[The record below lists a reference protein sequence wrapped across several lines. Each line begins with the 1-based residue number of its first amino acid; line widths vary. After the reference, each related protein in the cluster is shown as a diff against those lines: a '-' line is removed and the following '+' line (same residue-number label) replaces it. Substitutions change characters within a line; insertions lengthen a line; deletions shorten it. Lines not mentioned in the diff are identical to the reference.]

1 MVKDCSGP
9 AGAGAA
15 SPPLSQSPSVGAAK
29 PYSFVAMTEPT
40 DRYRAPALDK
50 GLDILELLAE
60 QPHGLTRAEIV
71 KAMGRGPSEIYRML
85 ERLVARDYVTRSQQG
100 DRYALSLKLFV
111 LGHRHPPIERLV
123 AQALPAMEAFA
134 MAAEQSCHLG
144 IYNRGNIIVVAQVNG
159 PGNWGLSLRLGVRV
173 SLVDTGSG
181 HAMLAFQTEQRRA
194 EMLAEHEALE
204 GETTLPEAQRDEIL
218 DRIRAQG
225 YWQGESRQTYG
236 VTDISMPI
244 LGPQGHALA
253 VLTCPFIRR
262 IDRHVGS
269 DLDTVRE
276 LLARAASGLSM
287 R

>member
-1 MVKDCSGP
+1 
-9 AGAGAA
+9 
-15 SPPLSQSPSVGAAK
+15 
-29 PYSFVAMTEPT
+29 MTEPN

-134 MAAEQSCHLG
+134 TAAEQSCHLG
-144 IYNRGNIIVVAQVNG
+144 IYNRGNITVVAQVNG
-159 PGNWGLSLRLGVRV
+159 PGNWGLSIRLGVRV
-173 SLVDTGSG
+173 SLIDTGSG
-181 HAMLAFQTEQRRA
+181 HVVLAFQSEQRRT
-194 EMLAEHEALE
+194 EMLAEHDALE
-204 GETTLPEAQRDEIL
+204 GEVPMPEAELQAIL
-218 DRIRAQG
+218 DRIRTLG
-225 YWQGESRQTYG
+225 YWQGDSQQAYG

-269 DLDTVRE
+269 DLDTARE
-276 LLARAASGLSM
+276 LLARAATGLSL

>member
-1 MVKDCSGP
+1 
-9 AGAGAA
+9 
-15 SPPLSQSPSVGAAK
+15 
-29 PYSFVAMTEPT
+29 MTEPT

-134 MAAEQSCHLG
+134 TAAEQSCHLG
-144 IYNRGNIIVVAQVNG
+144 IYNRGNITVVAQVNG
-159 PGNWGLSLRLGVRV
+159 PGNWGLSIRLGVRV
-173 SLVDTGSG
+173 SLIDTGSG
-181 HAMLAFQTEQRRA
+181 HVVLAFQSEQRRA
-194 EMLAEHEALE
+194 EMLAEHDALE
-204 GETTLPEAQRDEIL
+204 GEVPLPEQELNHIL
-218 DRIRAQG
+218 QRIRTQG
-225 YWQGESRQTYG
+225 YWQGDSQQAYG

-262 IDRHVGS
+262 IDRHAGTS
-269 DLDTVRE
+269 QDTARE
-276 LLARAASGLSM
+276 LLAQAAGGLSI

>member
-1 MVKDCSGP
+1 MSLIVE
-9 AGAGAA
+9 ANYY
-15 SPPLSQSPSVGAAK
+15 LSIR
-29 PYSFVAMTEPT
+29 MTEQE

-85 ERLVARDYVTRSQQG
+85 ERLVARNYVNRSIEG
-100 DRYALSLKLFV
+100 DRYSLSLKMFV

-123 AQALPAMEAFA
+123 SRVLPVMDAFA
-134 MAAEQSCHLG
+134 RAAEQSCHLG
-144 IYNRGNIIVVAQVNG
+144 IYDRGTVMVVAQVNG
-159 PGNWGLSLRLGVRV
+159 PGNWGLSIRLGVRV

-181 HAMLAFQTEQRRA
+181 HALLAFQSDQRRA
-194 EMLAEHEALE
+194 EMLAEHVVSESEATLTKE
-204 GETTLPEAQRDEIL
+204 ELQRALARVGEL
-218 DRIRAQG
+218 G
-225 YWQGESRQTYG
+225 YWQGDSQQAFG

-262 IDRHVGS
+262 IDRRMGV
-269 DLDTVRE
+269 DLDRARD
-276 LLARAASGLSM
+276 LLKAAVDDLSLA
-287 R
+287 